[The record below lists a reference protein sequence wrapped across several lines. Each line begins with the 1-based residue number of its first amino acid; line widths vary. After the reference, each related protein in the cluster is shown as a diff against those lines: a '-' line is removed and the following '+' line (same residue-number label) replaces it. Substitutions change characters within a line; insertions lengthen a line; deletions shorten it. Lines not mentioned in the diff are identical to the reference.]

1 MHPRLISLSSTLH
14 NTLIEKSLTIATA
27 ESCTAGLLSHVI
39 TAVSGSS
46 EYFMGGVVAYSD
58 QVKAIELNVQL
69 KTLLQYGAVSKQSA
83 YEMALGI
90 RKKFKTDIG
99 LSTTGI
105 AGPTGGTPMKPVG
118 LVWIGISTQKKTQ
131 AIECHFKG
139 GREKVKTSAVEELLS
154 RLLEHLDQY
163 PSRISRR

>member
-1 MHPRLISLSSTLH
+1 MHPRLLTLSSKLH

-58 QVKAIELNVQL
+58 QVKAAELKVQME
-69 KTLLQYGAVSKQSA
+69 TLLKYGAVSKQSA
-83 YEMALGI
+83 YEMAVGI
-90 RKKFKTDIG
+90 RKKFNTDIG

-105 AGPTGGTPMKPVG
+105 AGPTGGTPTKPVG
-118 LVWIGISTQKKTQ
+118 LVWIGISTQQETQ
-131 AIECHFKG
+131 AVECHFKG
-139 GREKVKTSAVEELLS
+139 GREKVKTCAVEELL
-154 RLLEHLDQY
+154 RHLLEHLDQY
-163 PSRISRR
+163 PS